1 MNVFDLLSMRG
12 MEVKPSYADENE
24 FKICCLFCGDM
35 GEAQDDRF
43 RCGFNIQSG
52 IGHCFNCGWSSR
64 KAILE
69 IVRKLGGDSFDLDQV
84 QKTPFTGETRKRP
97 KKVELPEGFELLWK
111 WKKERLAREAWE
123 YVRSR
128 GITEEQVKKHE
139 IGIALYDSRFRDR
152 IIFPV
157 RDPAGKLLGVVGRDY
172 TGEREPRYYNSAG
185 LKYIYNANPLTYS
198 KRWIILSEGIIKSLA
213 IERAIQDKICSGSLL
228 GAHVTN
234 TKVACLDGFKEAILF
249 PDPDRAGIK
258 GFLGVAANL
267 TTQIRVSM
275 VWPWPLKQA
284 DEMSPKEI
292 REVILG
298 RRPYNQLLHLKMRQ
312 EIRHR

>member
-1 MNVFDLLSMRG
+1 M
-12 MEVKPSYADENE
+12 P
-24 FKICCLFCGDM
+24 
-35 GEAQDDRF
+35 
-43 RCGFNIQSG
+43 
-52 IGHCFNCGWSSR
+52 IGTRIS
-64 KAILE
+64 KAYLDK
-69 IVRKLGGDSFDLDQV
+69 VR
-84 QKTPFTGETRKRP
+84 
-97 KKVELPEGFELLWK
+97 
-111 WKKERLAREAWE
+111 
-123 YVRSR
+123 
-128 GITEEQVKKHE
+128 I
-139 IGIALYDSRFRDR
+139 
-152 IIFPV
+152 
-157 RDPAGKLLGVVGRDY
+157 
-172 TGEREPRYYNSAG
+172 
-185 LKYIYNANPLTYS
+185 
-198 KRWIILSEGIIKSLA
+198 
-213 IERAIQDKICSGSLL
+213 RAIQDKICSGSLL